1 MRILKSR
8 LYENMR
14 QERDRERA
22 AARKS
27 QIGSGDRSQRIRTYN
42 FPQDR
47 LSDHRLDFN
56 LHGLPDIMLG
66 KLEPLI
72 EALRTQEKAA
82 RLKELDLEE
91 LEESQ

>member
-1 MRILKSR
+1 
-8 LYENMR
+8 MR

-22 AARKS
+22 ATRKS